1 MADRVTLID
10 AVDLPNALRI
20 VDCLVSAGRP
30 ARPSRSSAIRM
41 SRCRALFIRGVA
53 PLLALLVSGA
63 PLHASE
69 EVPYIDFS
77 DRPKFS
83 EAEAEAETIIRE
95 AARKLCAAKRGGGGS
110 RWGYKAFGA
119 VRESCGPERKP
130 PPPLSSDG
138 RFELWSGCQPMDFFV
153 NVDGDA
159 EKIGLTSES
168 LKAAVESRLR
178 AARLYATESS
188 DSDFHSLLRRGV
200 LYDVMPPRSL
210 HVDVHVLGPAFSST
224 LRFGKW
230 LHDPAS
236 GTRGLA
242 DTWVDR
248 VLGTHGRDGT
258 SVLRTVSEL
267 LDRFIARYLRVNESS
282 CQ

>member
-1 MADRVTLID
+1 M
-10 AVDLPNALRI
+10 
-20 VDCLVSAGRP
+20 
-30 ARPSRSSAIRM
+30 
-41 SRCRALFIRGVA
+41 
-53 PLLALLVSGA
+53 LALMVWGA

-69 EVPYIDFS
+69 EVPRFDFS

-83 EAEAEAETIIRE
+83 EAEAEAEAEAIIRE
-95 AARKLCAAKRGGGGS
+95 AARKLCAAKRGGGES

-178 AARLYATESS
+178 AARLYATESL
-188 DSDFHSLLRRGV
+188 DSDFHSLVRRGV
-200 LYDVMPPRSL
+200 LYDFMPLRSL

-258 SVLRTVSEL
+258 YVLRTVSEL